1 MNLYIVVEGKA
12 EKSVYKSWIP
22 LVNPQLTY
30 VKYISEI
37 VNDNFYLISG
47 GGYPGYF
54 EVIGNAILDVNEIG
68 IFDRLVISADSE
80 EMTCEEKYQEL
91 VDYVSEKKCSSE
103 IRIIIQHFC
112 FETWG
117 LGNRKAVSQ
126 HPHSKKLQ
134 EYKKFFN
141 VRVSDPELLP
151 PYTKEGVNRS
161 QFAEKYLRLALND
174 KFKNLTYTKKAP
186 DALLHPKYFAQVKNR
201 VEETQHIR
209 SFEAF
214 LEAFV

>member
-1 MNLYIVVEGKA
+1 MNLYVVIEGKV
-12 EKSVYKSWIP
+12 EKSVYRSWIP
-22 LVNPQLTY
+22 LVNPQLSY
-30 VKYISEI
+30 VEDLSEI
-37 VNDNFYLISG
+37 GNDNFYLISG

-54 EVIGNAILDVNEIG
+54 DVIDNAILDVNEIG

-80 EMTCEEKYQEL
+80 EMTLEEKYQEL
-91 VDYVSEKKCSSE
+91 FDYVSEKKCSSE

-117 LGNRKAVSQ
+117 LGNRKAVS
-126 HPHSKKLQ
+126 PHTSSQKLQ
-134 EYKKFFN
+134 EYKQFFN
-141 VRVSDPELLP
+141 VRVNDPELLP
-151 PYTKEGVNRS
+151 PYIKEGLNRS

-174 KFKNLTYTKKAP
+174 KRKNLTYTKKTP
-186 DALLHPKYFAQVKNR
+186 NVLLHPKYFAQVKNR
-201 VEETQHIR
+201 VEETQHIH